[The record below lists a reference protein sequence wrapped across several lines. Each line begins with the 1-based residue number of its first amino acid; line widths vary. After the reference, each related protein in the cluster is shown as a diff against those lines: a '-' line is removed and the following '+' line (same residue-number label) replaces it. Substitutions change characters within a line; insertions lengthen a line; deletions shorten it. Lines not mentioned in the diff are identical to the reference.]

1 MKGLFIIVIVLVVLW
16 FINQHTKKYEPF
28 ETNEEESEKKV
39 ELSLCDL
46 VALIK
51 KLLINGKSDI
61 RHLSHEIEPRVKQVR
76 YELEPRVEQVRH
88 DLEPVRHDLEP
99 VRHDLE
105 PVRQD
110 LEPVRQDLEPVR
122 QDLEYVMP
130 VENMNMNMNII
141 NNVEPND
148 DDVYSNQSLFAQI
161 E

>member
-16 FINQHTKKYEPF
+16 IINQNTKKYEPF

-46 VALIK
+46 VSLIK

-61 RHLSHEIEPRVKQVR
+61 RHLSREIEPHVEQIR

-88 DLEPVRHDLEP
+88 DLE
-99 VRHDLE
+99 
-105 PVRQD
+105 Q
-110 LEPVRQDLEPVR
+110 VRQDLEPVR

>member
-51 KLLINGKSDI
+51 KLLINRKSDI
-61 RHLSHEIEPRVKQVR
+61 RHLSHEIEPHVEQIR

-88 DLEPVRHDLEP
+88 DLE
-99 VRHDLE
+99 
-105 PVRQD
+105 Q
-110 LEPVRQDLEPVR
+110 VRQDLEPVR

-161 E
+161 

>member
-16 FINQHTKKYEPF
+16 FINQHTKKYESF

-46 VALIK
+46 VDLIK
-51 KLLINGKSDI
+51 NLLMNGKSDMKQI
-61 RHLSHEIEPRVKQVR
+61 LRKIEPDVQQIR
-76 YELEPRVEQVRH
+76 Y
-88 DLEPVRHDLEP
+88 DLEPDVEQIRYDLEP
-99 VRHDLE
+99 DVQQIKYDLE
-105 PVRQD
+105 PDVQ
-110 LEPVRQDLEPVR
+110 QIR

-130 VENMNMNMNII
+130 VENINMNII

-148 DDVYSNQSLFAQI
+148 DDIYSNQSLFAQI